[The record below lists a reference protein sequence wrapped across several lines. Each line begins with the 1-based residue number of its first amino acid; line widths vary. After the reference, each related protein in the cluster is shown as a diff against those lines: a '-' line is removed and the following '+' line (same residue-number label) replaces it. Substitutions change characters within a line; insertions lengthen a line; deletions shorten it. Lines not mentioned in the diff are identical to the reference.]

1 MSIFKAFSTILFI
14 LCSALPVLAEPTVND
29 VRLGKQG
36 PSTRLVIELDQ
47 KVQFTVFTLDAPY
60 RVVIDLPA
68 VSWRLMPNQG
78 EQSLGVVDKF
88 RYGLFKEDTSRIVI
102 DLNEPVEV
110 ENAFIFVGPANSN
123 SRVVIDLLPVSR
135 DKFVAD
141 LPPQSTLTQQT
152 KIQDV
157 IIRPYGKIVVAIDPG
172 HGGVDPGAIGVRG
185 VQEKSVTLLA
195 SLELKS
201 ALEKAGNYQVVM
213 TRNSDKFVPLRR
225 RVEIAREAGAELF
238 LSIHADSIKD
248 NHVRGASVYTLSEK
262 SSDKEAATLAAR
274 ENRAD
279 AIGGLNLHSEED
291 DIAKIL
297 INLSQRESMN
307 ASARFANLLIP
318 EISKNWLLLRNTHR
332 FSGFVVL
339 KAPDVPSVLVELGF
353 LSNRHD
359 ESQLSSL
366 EKRKPIVDAIV
377 RAVNKYFER

>member
-1 MSIFKAFSTILFI
+1 MILG
-14 LCSALPVLAEPTVND
+14 ALL
-29 VRLGKQG
+29 K
-36 PSTRLVIELDQ
+36 
-47 KVQFTVFTLDAPY
+47 
-60 RVVIDLPA
+60 
-68 VSWRLMPNQG
+68 
-78 EQSLGVVDKF
+78 
-88 RYGLFKEDTSRIVI
+88 TSRIVI

-123 SRVVIDLLPVSR
+123 SRVVIDLLPVSK

-213 TRNSDKFVPLRR
+213 PRNSDKFVPLRR

-248 NHVRGASVYTLSEK
+248 NQVRGASVYTLSEK

-366 EKRKPIVDAIV
+366 EKR
-377 RAVNKYFER
+377 